1 MSQLVSEQVGR
12 TDIKIPGVIFPCSS
26 QTGIGDFHVGACVP
40 LWQSLALQKTR
51 LMLQHQDEEPYA
63 GILDNFRQQMSS
75 EQTEVFKQ
83 LSGNQ
88 QHTLLLYLNEVVTLH
103 LEKEDVIKPN
113 YQ

>member
-1 MSQLVSEQVGR
+1 
-12 TDIKIPGVIFPCSS
+12 
-26 QTGIGDFHVGACVP
+26 
-40 LWQSLALQKTR
+40 
-51 LMLQHQDEEPYA
+51 MLQHQDEEPYA

-113 YQ
+113 YHVVMDCLIPVYPDETFDMELPEWCIMRYAEDIIKNLIEIEQ